1 MAPLL
6 STLILLSPG
15 LLAALGAGR
24 LAFSGLQ
31 TAAAVVRGGRLHWG
45 GRFTWLY
52 DADGAPRAVLGG
64 MLWSIFN
71 SLADKLGEYNDAL

>member
-31 TAAAVVRGGRLHWG
+31 VAAAVVQG
-45 GRFTWLY
+45 GRFAWLY
-52 DADGAPRAVLGG
+52 DEDGAPRAVLGG